1 MIESQF
7 DSRADNQIL
16 RGRSLAAGDLV
27 RLVSPASAPT
37 REWLAESIAILTSW
51 GFRVDVGEHAMD
63 QHGISAGTDRDRIA
77 DLNNAFRDPEV
88 RAVITT
94 RGGAGS
100 YRIADLLDVDAVR
113 ADPKPL
119 LGFSDIT
126 NIHLALWKH
135 CRLATIHG
143 ALAGATAQRSVL
155 RLLTRPGSLTIPRN
169 PDAFSASVGVAGRA
183 QGPLVGGNLREL
195 VGWIGAGLPSLAGS
209 IVLIEDLRH
218 VGIGQVD
225 RHLNHL
231 RRSGSLDGIAGVAVG
246 SFEDFAGYSD
256 SGWDV
261 MNILRNHLTELGVP
275 VLGGLD
281 LGHGIAGTDG
291 NPDQYAATL
300 GATAVLDTEE
310 GTLTVGACV
319 R

>member
-1 MIESQF
+1 M
-7 DSRADNQIL
+7 
-16 RGRSLAAGDLV
+16 

-37 REWLAESIAILTSW
+37 QEWLEKSIEILTSW

-63 QHGISAGTDRDRIA
+63 QVGISAGTDRDRLA
-77 DLNNAFRDPEV
+77 DLNEAFRDPEI
-88 RAVITT
+88 RAIITT

-100 YRIADLLDVDAVR
+100 YRIADQLDFGAVS

-119 LGFSDIT
+119 VGFSDIT

-143 ALAGATAQRSVL
+143 ALAGATAQRHVYQ
-155 RLLTRPGSLTIPRN
+155 LLTRADPLTIPSN
-169 PDAFSASVGVAGRA
+169 PRALSARIHVPGRA
-183 QGPLVGGNLREL
+183 EGPLLGGNLREL
-195 VGWIGAGLPSLAGS
+195 VGWVGAGLPSLKDA

-231 RRSGSLDGIAGVAVG
+231 RRSGAFAGIAGIAIG
-246 SFEDFAGYSD
+246 SFEDFAGYTD

-261 MNILRNHLTELGVP
+261 FDVLGNHLNELGIP

-281 LGHGIAGTDG
+281 LGHSISDPDG
-291 NPDQYAATL
+291 NPDQYAVTL
-300 GATAVLDTEE
+300 GAAAVLDANH

-319 R
+319 EQAVGAPET